1 MIFLNFLYCCW
12 RLLIQAH
19 NLLMEKRFVLIQ
31 LSKLI
36 KEGLIV
42 YVLHFSSEVREISCL
57 SVGSEILMVTCAEP
71 C

>member
-19 NLLMEKRFVLIQ
+19 NQLMEKRFVLIQ

-42 YVLHFSSEVREISCL
+42 YVLHFSSEVRN
-57 SVGSEILMVTCAEP
+57 
-71 C
+71 